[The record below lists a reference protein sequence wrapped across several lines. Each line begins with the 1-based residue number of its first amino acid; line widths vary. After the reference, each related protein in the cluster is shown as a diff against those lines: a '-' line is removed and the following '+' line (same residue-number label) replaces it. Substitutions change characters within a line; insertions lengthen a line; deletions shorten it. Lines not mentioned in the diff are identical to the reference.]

1 MSSMFSGYVDD
12 PDNHWGS
19 DAGDVGHTGLM
30 QIFELVVGK
39 WILPMTNGV
48 MMVMRER
55 YTDAHV

>member
-1 MSSMFSGYVDD
+1 MFSGYVDD